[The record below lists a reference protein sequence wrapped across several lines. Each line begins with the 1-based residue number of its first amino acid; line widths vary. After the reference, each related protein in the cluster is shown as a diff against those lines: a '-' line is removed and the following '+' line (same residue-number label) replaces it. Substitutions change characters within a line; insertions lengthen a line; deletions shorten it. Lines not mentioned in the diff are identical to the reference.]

1 MAFLEDARRVILANR
16 YIVDIAPL
24 QIYSSAMIF
33 APQSST
39 VRKTCGRMPKWLRRL
54 PITPQAWGP
63 ELQTLE
69 GHTDR
74 VNAVAI
80 SRDSKLVASCSNDQT
95 VRLWDPL
102 TGRALQKSEAIG
114 ITRNIAF
121 SSDKN
126 TLLTDRGVKL
136 IAHSPVE
143 RVEQRHIDKS
153 LTIGNDW
160 IKQGGHSTLWLPH
173 EYRSSYT
180 AFHGGTFAIGLNS
193 GRAAFIEF
201 ESSG

>member
-39 VRKTCGRMPKWLRRL
+39 VRKTCGRMPQWLRRP

-69 GHTDR
+69 GHTDEVR
-74 VNAVAI
+74 AVAI
-80 SRDSKLVASCSNDQT
+80 SRDGTLLASGSADGT
-95 VRLWDPL
+95 VRLWDPR
-102 TGRALQKSEAIG
+102 TGRALQTFAATGDIH
-114 ITRNIAF
+114 NIAF

-126 TLLTDRGVKL
+126 TLLTDSGVIT
-136 IAHSPVE
+136 IAH

-160 IKQGGHSTLWLPH
+160 IKKGGHNTLWLPH
-173 EYRSSYT
+173 EYRSNCT
-180 AFHGGTFAIGLNS
+180 AFHGGIFAIGLNS
-193 GRAAFIEF
+193 GRVAFIEF
-201 ESSG
+201 ESFG